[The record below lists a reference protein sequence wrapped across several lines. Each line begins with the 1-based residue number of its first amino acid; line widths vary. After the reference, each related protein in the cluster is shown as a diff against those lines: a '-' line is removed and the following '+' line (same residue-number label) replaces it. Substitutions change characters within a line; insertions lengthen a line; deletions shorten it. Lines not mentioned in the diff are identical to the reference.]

1 MDELNYKE
9 NSFPLLSPG
18 TVLYD
23 KYEILYVVGQGGCGR
38 VYKARDINS
47 HDTSW
52 AVKEIFSLEG
62 PSCFNMNVKE
72 IFQREASMLSS
83 LKHKNIPK
91 IKEYFINEPV
101 YYIVMEYIEGKTL
114 QEIYKSEARIWTEKE
129 LGKLAISL
137 CDVLEYLHGRSVVFR
152 DLKTK
157 NIIIDEYD
165 VPKLIDFGIARYFR
179 ADQSEDT
186 IKIGTVGY
194 AAPEQYGKK
203 GGGSDRRT
211 DIYSLGVLLHYLATG
226 EDPEEKEEPFNFT
239 PIRELNQEISEDFED
254 LINKCIKFR
263 KDERFVS
270 VREVKKKIQEINYRF
285 SSVSGIEKYVEHSF
299 KEKNY
304 SYSYIKKGNYYTPSS
319 PPAGSKIVITQE
331 LPDDYVLN
339 SPQKDGEK
347 DVKIT
352 VKGNEKYII
361 NLPPEGI
368 NGEKTGGALFMSIWL
383 TGWTVGGIL
392 ASYKIITDF
401 NCFIFLWLC
410 FWIVFEYMG
419 VVTMINLI
427 TSMVGRV
434 RVSFD
439 REYMKIKIFWFGL
452 FPVEKAYPL
461 RTLSDLKIE
470 KEDKNHEG
478 SKYIKKESFM
488 DNLAYVITLKHE
500 NKDINIPFKGKEQE
514 NRWLYNE
521 IKDILKHFGC
531 EKI

>member
-18 TVLYD
+18 TVLYE
-23 KYEILYVVGQGGCGR
+23 KYEILYVIGQGGCGR

-114 QEIYKSEARIWTEKE
+114 QEIYKSEGRLWTEKE
-129 LGKLAISL
+129 LAKLAISL
-137 CDVLEYLHGRSVVFR
+137 CDVLEYLHEHSVVFR

-179 ADQSEDT
+179 ADQTEDT

-226 EDPEEKEEPFNFT
+226 EDPEEKEDPFNFT

-263 KDERFVS
+263 KDERFAS
-270 VREVKKKIQEINYRF
+270 VREIKKKLHVSHYRI
-285 SSVSGIEKYVEHSF
+285 SADLSLEKYSGRFTNPAKKYIPSF
-299 KEKNY
+299 
-304 SYSYIKKGNYYTPSS
+304 
-319 PPAGSKIVITQE
+319 PPGESKI
-331 LPDDYVLN
+331 
-339 SPQKDGEK
+339 
-347 DVKIT
+347 KIIS
-352 VKGNEKYII
+352 EEHDRYII
-361 NLPPEGI
+361 IPPVGI
-368 NGEKTGGALFMSIWL
+368 TADIGTVLFMIIWL
-383 TGWTVGGIL
+383 AVWTIGGIAAISSL
-392 ASYKIITDF
+392 IKDFSCFIAFWLCVWAVGETFVIYGIITY
-401 NCFIFLWLC
+401 L
-410 FWIVFEYMG
+410 
-419 VVTMINLI
+419 
-427 TSMVGRV
+427 TSMFGGVQIT
-434 RVSFD
+434 FD
-439 REYMKIKIFWFGL
+439 REYMKIKIYWLGL
-452 FPVEKAYPL
+452 FPGEKSYPL
-461 RTLSDLKIE
+461 SGLTDLNLETGNKIPGDIE
-470 KEDKNHEG
+470 NPISIKSEG
-478 SKYIKKESFM
+478 KK
-488 DNLAYVITLKHE
+488 
-500 NKDINIPFKGKEQE
+500 INIPFKKTEEE
-514 NRWLYNE
+514 NEWFYNE
-521 IKDILKHFGC
+521 IKSILGVV
-531 EKI
+531 EK